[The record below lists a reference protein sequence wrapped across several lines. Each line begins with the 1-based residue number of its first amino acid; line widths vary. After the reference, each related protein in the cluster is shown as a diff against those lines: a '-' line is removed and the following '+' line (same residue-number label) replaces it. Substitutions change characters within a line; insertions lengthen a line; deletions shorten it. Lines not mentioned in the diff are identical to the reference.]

1 MCRLTSIALLILI
14 CLLPSCKKSL
24 STGKVEFSFSYN
36 GRTYNNIADGAP
48 IVSNGDIIGIEI
60 WRPDVFGGVLHF
72 DWNNNCAYIV
82 PSGTDIFYDNNTCQ
96 YNSAGPI
103 DSSRLYIYQSGGK
116 QNYTISNCQQK
127 DDAFT
132 GAIYET
138 CTVSGSFALVLIN
151 KAGNTKSIMGR
162 FKILDL
168 IR

>member
-1 MCRLTSIALLILI
+1 MCRLTSITFLLLI
-14 CLLPSCKKSL
+14 CLLTSYKKSL

-60 WRPDVFGGVLHF
+60 WKPDVFGGVLHF

-103 DSSRLYIYQSGGK
+103 DSSGYILTSRVADRTTRSATASKRMIHSLEQFMKPALFRVASHWYSS
-116 QNYTISNCQQK
+116 TTLEIQK
-127 DDAFT
+127 A
-132 GAIYET
+132 
-138 CTVSGSFALVLIN
+138 
-151 KAGNTKSIMGR
+151 
-162 FKILDL
+162 
-168 IR
+168 